1 MKQFCSGKVAFENAL
16 SPRSGCK
23 NAEINQTALCG
34 LNLGGWLVS
43 VRPGEGA
50 LWQEK
55 PVSSVLPPW
64 GGREGPARCLLSE
77 LHGGGGWVS
86 PLGRLMAAGSL
97 AEGRP
102 QAVSALRLNA
112 SEGQNIVPCGHRT
125 RHSLVCT
132 LGILSYEHGPP
143 PPACPPQSPPPSP
156 GWGSLQLRQL
166 GVRGLGWRAAGAESR
181 AHLWL

>member
-55 PVSSVLPPW
+55 LVSSVPRRGVV
-64 GGREGPARCLLSE
+64 GGGEGPVRCLLSA
-77 LHGGGGWVS
+77 LYGAGGVGS

-97 AEGRP
+97 WRRGGPRP
-102 QAVSALRLNA
+102 SVLC
-112 SEGQNIVPCGHRT
+112 V
-125 RHSLVCT
+125 
-132 LGILSYEHGPP
+132 
-143 PPACPPQSPPPSP
+143 
-156 GWGSLQLRQL
+156 
-166 GVRGLGWRAAGAESR
+166 
-181 AHLWL
+181 

>member
-43 VRPGEGA
+43 VRPGEEA

-64 GGREGPARCLLSE
+64 GGRGRTCK
-77 LHGGGGWVS
+77 VS
-86 PLGRLMAAGSL
+86 ALCAPRGRRLGLTPGRLMAAGFL

-102 QAVSALRLNA
+102 QAISALRLNA
-112 SEGQNIVPCGHRT
+112 SEGQNIVPCGHRA

-143 PPACPPQSPPPSP
+143 PPACPPQSPPPTWLGQPPASSA
-156 GWGSLQLRQL
+156 WGQ
-166 GVRGLGWRAAGAESR
+166 GFGLESC
-181 AHLWL
+181 WC